1 MDNIILT
8 GFMGTGKSTVGRL
21 LAARLGGVFVDTD
34 ALIEERDGRLIADIF
49 AQDGEAVFRQ
59 METAVAQELAERRG
73 LIVATGGRLMLDP
86 VNAAA
91 LGAHGRIFCLT
102 ATPEEILARVMGNG
116 IRPLLNVPDPAA
128 RIRQLLAERQAG
140 YSQFKQ
146 IQTDGK
152 TADQVAEEIVQCLS
166 TM

>member
-1 MDNIILT
+1 
-8 GFMGTGKSTVGRL
+8 
-21 LAARLGGVFVDTD
+21 LA
-34 ALIEERDGRLIADIF
+34 
-49 AQDGEAVFRQ
+49 
-59 METAVAQELAERRG
+59 
-73 LIVATGGRLMLDP
+73 
-86 VNAAA
+86 
-91 LGAHGRIFCLT
+91 
-102 ATPEEILARVMGNG
+102 ATPEEILARVIGNG

-128 RIRQLLAERQAG
+128 RIGQLLAERQAG